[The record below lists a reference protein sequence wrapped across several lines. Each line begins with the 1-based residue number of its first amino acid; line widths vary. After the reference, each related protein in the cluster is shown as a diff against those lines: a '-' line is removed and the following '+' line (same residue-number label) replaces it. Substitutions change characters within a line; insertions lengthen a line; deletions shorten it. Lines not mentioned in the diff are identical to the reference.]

1 HAVVQVATPE
11 ATMASLPWHLQ
22 AAPEVHLILKKLAAQ
37 GKELV
42 VRAQSRR
49 EISGPPP
56 GHSPKPH
63 PGERPGCGHMPRVL
77 KHTDDSPGRGLKR
90 HRGRGS
96 QEDLSIVRKEM
107 LGQVQLF
114 QGAFLGSE
122 RHNVEFK
129 HSSSQDLSLAPKH
142 HMQCCACAPNSGDSN
157 LFMGIEDSGLVQGI
171 RCSPHDQDL
180 LVDSILQGF
189 KPQAFP
195 DTYTLTFNPVI
206 SGPLKVIHLH
216 VHAPKAQS
224 EPQLRETLEDWVL
237 LLRGGLPEGSAWT
250 SSASLMSPQKW
261 MAELGKVEE
270 KVKVLTLE
278 SEQLQQELKQLASLL
293 YLLCLV

>member
-1 HAVVQVATPE
+1 
-11 ATMASLPWHLQ
+11 
-22 AAPEVHLILKKLAAQ
+22 
-37 GKELV
+37 
-42 VRAQSRR
+42 
-49 EISGPPP
+49 
-56 GHSPKPH
+56 
-63 PGERPGCGHMPRVL
+63 
-77 KHTDDSPGRGLKR
+77 
-90 HRGRGS
+90 
-96 QEDLSIVRKEM
+96 M

-206 SGPLKVIHLH
+206 SGPLK
-216 VHAPKAQS
+216 
-224 EPQLRETLEDWVL
+224 
-237 LLRGGLPEGSAWT
+237 
-250 SSASLMSPQKW
+250 KW

-293 YLLCLV
+293 YLLCLVRHLKPGQEGPVHHTGEVQYFLPVPEFCQQTPSGLTREVVLCCLEMAGSALLPLLQQPCTWHFN